1 MQRHMQNISF
11 LVIISVLLGCAFFFS
26 QQTNFDQR
34 VPVRTLTPVGEE
46 ESVNDIPACT
56 EDMSQDEKEA
66 CLVEAVMIAE
76 RLVDDLVDRI
86 LAMEADTD
94 ARISFMDIQY
104 DWEESRDA
112 DCSYIRDRIDE
123 PKEAAIKELSCLR
136 DQNLARLNQLKG
148 YSCDWFGDSECP
160 TVPVEDE

>member
-1 MQRHMQNISF
+1 MQNISF

-26 QQTNFDQR
+26 QQANFDQR
-34 VPVRTLTPVGEE
+34 APARTLTPVGDE

-56 EDMSQDEKEA
+56 DDMSQDEKEA
-66 CLVEAVMIAE
+66 CLIEAVMISE
-76 RLVDDLVDRI
+76 SLVDDVVDRI
-86 LAMEADTD
+86 LAMETDTD

-112 DCSYIRDRIDE
+112 DCSYIRDRIED

-136 DQNLARLNQLKG
+136 DQNLARLNQLEG
-148 YSCDWFGDSECP
+148 YYCDWFGGSECQ
-160 TVPVEDE
+160 TVPVQGD